1 MVPENDKQIKKPL
14 ATLKTRKTQTNELIN
29 EKTDF
34 TIDNNEIHRIIKT
47 YFEHGCNKI

>member
-1 MVPENDKQIKKPL
+1 MINKIKKSL

-34 TIDNNEIHRIIKT
+34 TIDSNEIHRIIKT
-47 YFEHGCNKI
+47 YIGHGCNKI